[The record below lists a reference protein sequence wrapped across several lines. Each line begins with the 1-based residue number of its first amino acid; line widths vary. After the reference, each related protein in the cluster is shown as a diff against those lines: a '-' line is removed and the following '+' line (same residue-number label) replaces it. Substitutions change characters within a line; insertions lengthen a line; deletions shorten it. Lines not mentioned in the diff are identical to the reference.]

1 MQYQESESSWGNHQN
16 TKAAKRRSSSS
27 ESLERVVRLASRSAV
42 VIFSS
47 STCCMCHAVKRLFS
61 ELGVSP
67 TVYELDQDPNG
78 KGMERA
84 LSKLLGN
91 SPAVPVVFIGGKLI
105 GSMDRVMASHI
116 NGTLVPLL
124 REAGALWL

>member
-1 MQYQESESSWGNHQN
+1 MQYQN
-16 TKAAKRRSSSS
+16 TNARRRSSSS
-27 ESLERVVRLASRSAV
+27 ESLERVARLASASSV
-42 VIFSS
+42 VIFSL
-47 STCCMCHAVKRLFS
+47 STCCMCHAVKMLFC

-78 KGMERA
+78 QGMERA

-91 SPAVPVVFIGGKLI
+91 SSVVPVVYVGGELI

>member
-1 MQYQESESSWGNHQN
+1 MQYQESESSWGNHKN
-16 TKAAKRRSSSS
+16 TTGRRRSSSS
-27 ESLERVVRLASRSAV
+27 ESLERVVRLASSSAV
-42 VIFSS
+42 VIFSL
-47 STCCMCHAVKRLFS
+47 STCCMCHATKRPFC

-67 TVYELDQDPNG
+67 TVYELDQDSNG

-91 SPAVPVVFIGGKLI
+91 SSIVPVVFIGGELI